1 LQSVKR
7 EPAFGLSQSRQ
18 AKGRE
23 SGGRNGGGRFAADLR
38 HGIAFALPSSLL
50 LSALQSTMTNAEK
63 PAFRCLPA
71 SAAAELIRNEPTA
84 TVFDVRDMASYQKAH
99 VEGAAHLSED
109 RLLAWMKRLPKETPV
124 VIYCYHGN
132 ASKTFAQMFIDFRYT
147 RVFSV
152 DGGYEP
158 LAVALAAGVAA

>member
-1 LQSVKR
+1 
-7 EPAFGLSQSRQ
+7 
-18 AKGRE
+18 
-23 SGGRNGGGRFAADLR
+23 
-38 HGIAFALPSSLL
+38 
-50 LSALQSTMTNAEK
+50 MTNAEK
-63 PAFRCLPA
+63 PTFHCLPA
-71 SAAAELIRNEPTA
+71 SAAAELIRNEPA
-84 TVFDVRDMASYQKAH
+84 AAVFDVRDIASYQKAH

-109 RLLAWMKRLPKETPV
+109 RLLAWMRRLAKETPV

>member
-1 LQSVKR
+1 
-7 EPAFGLSQSRQ
+7 
-18 AKGRE
+18 
-23 SGGRNGGGRFAADLR
+23 
-38 HGIAFALPSSLL
+38 
-50 LSALQSTMTNAEK
+50 MTNAEK
-63 PAFRCLPA
+63 PTFRCLPA

-132 ASKTFAQMFIDFRYT
+132 ASKVFAQMFIDFRYAQ
-147 RVFSV
+147 VFSV

-158 LAVALAAGVAA
+158 LAAALAEGVAA

>member
-1 LQSVKR
+1 MIADFRVRHGCRKVDKR
-7 EPAFGLSQSRQ
+7 RGFWRIASCHALIFRAFRL
-18 AKGRE
+18 
-23 SGGRNGGGRFAADLR
+23 
-38 HGIAFALPSSLL
+38 GIAFAFALSSP
-50 LSALQSTMTNAEK
+50 LSALQPTMTIAEK
-63 PAFRCLPA
+63 PAFLCLPA
-71 SAAAELIRNEPTA
+71 NAAAELIRNEPTA

-109 RLLAWMKRLPKETPV
+109 RLLAWMRRLPKEAPV

-132 ASKTFAQMFIDFRYT
+132 ASKTFAQMFIDFRYS

-158 LAVALAAGVAA
+158 LAVALAGSAAA